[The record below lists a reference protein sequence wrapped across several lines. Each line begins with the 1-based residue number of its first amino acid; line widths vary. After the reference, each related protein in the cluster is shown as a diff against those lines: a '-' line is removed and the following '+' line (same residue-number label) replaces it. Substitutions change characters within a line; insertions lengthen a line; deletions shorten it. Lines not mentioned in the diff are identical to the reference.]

1 MSFIKLTSDL
11 NPNDTHVV
19 LVCGHTAPS
28 KCGNASPHYGAPL
41 DHPCGPE
48 DASDLAT
55 GPFCEAISLEHESTA
70 DGELLMHGSFVV
82 ESVKNSY
89 ATNQAAYE
97 IPTIHLELVDTKSFQ
112 ALLASD
118 VDADDVAIQ
127 NALATGDLR
136 ELDDALQMRVDD
148 ADDADGAGVEVRLDE
163 DDDDGTNVDDDDTD
177 DDPGGTRKLLRIG
190 GFGGG
195 IRGGGM
201 RGGIGGVG
209 GRFGG
214 IGGLGQ
220 GVGGRRGRNM
230 AVNQVR
236 VGAFP
241 NPDTDHCP

>member
-1 MSFIKLTSDL
+1 
-11 NPNDTHVV
+11 
-19 LVCGHTAPS
+19 
-28 KCGNASPHYGAPL
+28 
-41 DHPCGPE
+41 
-48 DASDLAT
+48 
-55 GPFCEAISLEHESTA
+55 
-70 DGELLMHGSFVV
+70 
-82 ESVKNSY
+82 
-89 ATNQAAYE
+89 
-97 IPTIHLELVDTKSFQ
+97 
-112 ALLASD
+112 

-148 ADDADGAGVEVRLDE
+148 ADDADDAGVEVRLDE

-201 RGGIGGVG
+201 RGGVGGVG